1 MKSFRNTTI
10 CDHLGVRTFALLSG
24 LAILLCALPAA
35 ADPTTDS
42 EDPFAGLAPL
52 EDEGL
57 DEARGGAVVLPNGMT
72 VDVTGTMRFL
82 VDGQALAASA
92 AGGVGSLGLDMAAQM
107 LDTGRQGPIVNSLDG
122 VSLEHYR
129 EINFFISN
137 LPSNPASTRFLPP
150 PVIPSLAP

>member
-1 MKSFRNTTI
+1 M
-10 CDHLGVRTFALLSG
+10 
-24 LAILLCALPAA
+24 PAA
-35 ADPTTDS
+35 ADPATDS

-57 DEARGGAVVLPNGMT
+57 DEARGGAMVLPNGMT

-92 AGGVGSLGLDMAAQM
+92 AGGVGALGRDMAAQM
-107 LDTGRQGPIVNSLDG
+107 LDTGPIANSLDG

-137 LPSNPASTRFLPP
+137 MPSNPASSRFLPP